1 MILLLVGAMLVDT
14 CKIPWLRKAEDHCRD
29 LAGVELADA
38 MKELALQRSNK
49 VGVVY
54 AGWRGDETVT
64 RSSC

>member
-1 MILLLVGAMLVDT
+1 M
-14 CKIPWLRKAEDHCRD
+14 KIPWLRKKTQDHCRD

-54 AGWRGDETVT
+54 AGWRGDF
-64 RSSC
+64 CGLL